1 MKFSFLVT
9 LLAFIGHVQLAS
21 AGEINGAACSE
32 NINCNSNYCVPS
44 SQKCGWSF
52 DTVGYA
58 PGMECTQGD
67 QCKSG
72 ICKFPPSGGLGQCDK
87 YAGGGGPCMYGNECK
102 SGFCENSTNSCSN
115 PGSNLLNPGTPCQTN
130 DQCASNSCMDCASG
144 SCEPG
149 SRVCSRFALNQGCM
163 VSYECQ
169 SNYCNSTT
177 QVCEQPAGGGNNNV
191 RPGNTCESDTQCAS
205 GKCVSGVCNKFDFNQ
220 GACFSD
226 NECHSNFCNY
236 SQICTIPNYPTNN
249 GTSNGTQCNPPLGAN
264 LISQLHNV
272 LKCSK
277 DSDCEGLMYPAV
289 TGVEMMEAWCWMG
302 DNGGTCGPSP
312 AKPPACIGQCAQA
325 CDGGSPAGQ
334 EIKDMCPCLTQC
346 SISNCHSDADK
357 KVITHLHRDLCGLA
371 DPYFFGGYDI
381 SCPKGM
387 YVKGKGQAGK
397 EFCAKCPAGTY
408 SLLRSHKNKMCKR
421 CPKGYIQPDE
431 GMSKC
436 YKCEEGK
443 KSDKAR
449 IHCV

>member
-1 MKFSFLVT
+1 MKFSLLAILV
-9 LLAFIGHVQLAS
+9 AFIGYVQLAS
-21 AGEINGAACSE
+21 AEQPNGAFCTQNSACMSAFCTAAGKCGLSPQTFGFPPGAE
-32 NINCNSNYCVPS
+32 CNIHDDCNS
-44 SQKCGWSF
+44 
-52 DTVGYA
+52 TV
-58 PGMECTQGD
+58 CT
-67 QCKSG
+67 S
-72 ICKFPPSGGLGQCDK
+72 GQCAK
-87 YAGGGGPCMYGNECK
+87 YIVGDGPC
-102 SGFCENSTNSCSN
+102 SSPDHCETGSCDFSTNSCSSGGGTKR
-115 PGSNLLNPGTPCQTN
+115 PGEPCQSAGECASGMCYTDIQECQKFMDNQGQCMSHADCFSNYCNMNNFKCEISPSGGGTGGTGTGGNNNLLRPGETCESSSQ
-130 DQCASNSCMDCASG
+130 CASG
-144 SCEPG
+144 SCVSSG
-149 SRVCSRFALNQGCM
+149 NSKTCDKLAFNQGSCTWDGDC
-163 VSYECQ
+163 VT
-169 SNYCNSTT
+169 NYCNSN
-177 QVCEQPAGGGNNNV
+177 QICIYQPPS
-191 RPGNTCESDTQCAS
+191 PGN
-205 GKCVSGVCNKFDFNQ
+205 
-220 GACFSD
+220 
-226 NECHSNFCNY
+226 
-236 SQICTIPNYPTNN
+236 
-249 GTSNGTQCNPPLGAN
+249 GTHCNPPLGAN
-264 LISQLHNV
+264 LVSQLHNL

-277 DSDCEGLMYPAV
+277 DSDCEGLMYPV
-289 TGVEMMEAWCWMG
+289 GTSDEMTDAWCWMG